1 MANEFKILTIL
12 GSPHDGKSNTRA
24 LVEDFV
30 EDVAAA
36 GLAVDHQVISLG
48 RKKVLP
54 CKVSGHQN
62 HC

>member
-1 MANEFKILTIL
+1 MTSEFKILTIL
-12 GSPHDGKSNTRA
+12 GSPHDRKSNTRA

-30 EDVAAA
+30 EDVATE

-54 CKVSGHQN
+54 CTGCWV
-62 HC
+62 